1 MFILFRF
8 MKCLTGCFDF
18 YSFFRRIDFMKM
30 RKEIVPR
37 EQQQIR
43 RAVFCANAKR
53 HIAGSGFFRQYIE
66 VLLEFFRCNGMQRFQ
81 I

>member
-1 MFILFRF
+1 
-8 MKCLTGCFDF
+8 
-18 YSFFRRIDFMKM
+18 MKM

-53 HIAGSGFFRQYIE
+53 HIAGSGFLRQYIE
-66 VLLEFFRCNGMQRFQ
+66 VLLEFFRRNGMQRLQ
-81 I
+81 V

>member
-1 MFILFRF
+1 
-8 MKCLTGCFDF
+8 
-18 YSFFRRIDFMKM
+18 MKM

-66 VLLEFFRCNGMQRFQ
+66 VLLEFFRRNGMQRFQ
-81 I
+81 VYTKI